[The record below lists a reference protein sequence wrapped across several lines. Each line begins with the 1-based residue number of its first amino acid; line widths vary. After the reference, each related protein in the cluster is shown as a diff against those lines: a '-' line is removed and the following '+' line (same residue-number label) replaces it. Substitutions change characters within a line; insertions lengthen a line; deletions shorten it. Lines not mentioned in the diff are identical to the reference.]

1 YVPEAFLRWSA
12 RRGHCAK
19 KPPEHN
25 GLFLRSCWWNIRGV
39 VRGFFGGGMARQ
51 PHRGSSLLLFAT
63 AFALAG
69 CYTGPYV
76 NGSFSRAYT
85 RSEERRVGKEC
96 MYMSVWT
103 LES

>member
-1 YVPEAFLRWSA
+1 
-12 RRGHCAK
+12 
-19 KPPEHN
+19 
-25 GLFLRSCWWNIRGV
+25 
-39 VRGFFGGGMARQ
+39 MARQ

-85 RSEERRVGKEC
+85 VSGPVRLELNNASGELDITAGAAGMVSIRAEVRPPGFAFENPEHRLDDLLSDPPVEPGGA
-96 MYMSVWT
+96 T
-103 LES
+103 LRDGQ